1 MAAQSIILGAIDGIS
16 KGDFDRLKK
25 ELKECFQQ
33 VGWKDNTLIIKSE
46 KQHHRLKIIA
56 ARIADCIPEGKFGS
70 LLYIGNDRVVCIYFG
85 HKQFIGKQY
94 GEPEPPEW
102 WGQPKEKLESDDL
115 ADKLLMNIIKD

>member
-56 ARIADCIPEGKFGS
+56 TRIADCIPEGKFGS

-102 WGQPKEKLESDDL
+102 WGQLKDKPGSDDL
-115 ADKLLMNIIKD
+115 EDKLLLHMIKD